1 MINIAHYV
9 KCAKCGQT
17 FNRDKC
23 PAILVGARRY
33 AHQDCASENDEKLS
47 KELQDKKE
55 LEEYIIHLLKIPKID
70 ARIQKQI
77 KKYVDEY
84 NYTYSGMKKALIYF
98 YEVQG
103 HSIEKAN
110 GGVGIIPY
118 IYTQAFNYYYALWEA
133 QQKNVNKDVEA
144 YIPKVRVIH
153 IKEPQI
159 KIKKRKM
166 FSFLDEEE

>member
-1 MINIAHYV
+1 MIIIAHYV

-17 FNRDKC
+17 FNRDKY
-23 PAILVGARRY
+23 PTVLIGARRY
-33 AHQDCASENDEKLS
+33 AHQDCASESDAKLS

-55 LEEYIIHLLKIPKID
+55 LEEYIVHLLKIPKID

-133 QQKNVNKDVEA
+133 QQKNMDKDVEA
-144 YIPKVRVIH
+144 YVPKVRVIH
-153 IKEPQI
+153 IPEPQI